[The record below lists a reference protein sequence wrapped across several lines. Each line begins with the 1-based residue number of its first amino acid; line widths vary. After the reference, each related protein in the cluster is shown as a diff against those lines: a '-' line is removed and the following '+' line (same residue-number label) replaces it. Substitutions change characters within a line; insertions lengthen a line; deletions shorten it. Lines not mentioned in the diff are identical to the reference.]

1 MYRQGSDNLLVYIED
16 VNIIDKFLT
25 SPKLDLNHYVHPTKG
40 YHLLHSI
47 CNLHVVAVSRD
58 M

>member
-25 SPKLDLNHYVHPTKG
+25 STKLDL
-40 YHLLHSI
+40 
-47 CNLHVVAVSRD
+47 
-58 M
+58 